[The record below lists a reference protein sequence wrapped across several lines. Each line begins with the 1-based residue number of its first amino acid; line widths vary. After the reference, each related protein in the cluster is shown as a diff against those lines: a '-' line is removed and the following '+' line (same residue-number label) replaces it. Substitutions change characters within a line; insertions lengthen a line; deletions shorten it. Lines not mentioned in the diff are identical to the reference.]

1 MVKSCYLPTAAFSAS
16 IASFCIVTCSV
27 IVMAS
32 LLAESGLGMDDVD
45 WMAMDDEVSKQIRSE
60 PPAACDDWSWS
71 TEKKE
76 EPLQG
81 DKQQCLHKMFQENPG
96 ANRPAWADWANPR
109 VADPAPS
116 LGDRPRKAS
125 RLSASQKTALEKSA
139 AAAHALA
146 KKAADESE
154 IACRR
159 LAANAAKQKEETKV
173 RQAGHP
179 EKLDDNLTKDEK
191 KPKDDVSSEKKPGND
206 VSSEKKPGD
215 AVSSTP
221 MPTGQSG
228 GGKPVAD
235 AEKKRAP
242 RNTMGTFAGYRPP
255 ADPEMLELFNLK
267 KELYGNSRDEIEKMF
282 PGRKVAF
289 GRSVSQT
296 EYYNF
301 LKKKINALPKS
312 PKPTQADVRACIKQA
327 SAQWRDNVA
336 KAFKK

>member
-1 MVKSCYLPTAAFSAS
+1 
-16 IASFCIVTCSV
+16 
-27 IVMAS
+27 
-32 LLAESGLGMDDVD
+32 MDDVD
-45 WMAMDDEVSKQIRSE
+45 WMAMDDEDSKQIRSE

-81 DKQQCLHKMFQENPG
+81 DKQQCLGKMFQENPG
-96 ANRPAWADWANPR
+96 ANRPVADGSMAWADWANPR

-235 AEKKRAP
+235 AEKKGLQGTQWAP
-242 RNTMGTFAGYRPP
+242 LLATGHLQIQRCWSCSISRRSSMASQGMR
-255 ADPEMLELFNLK
+255 LK
-267 KELYGNSRDEIEKMF
+267 RCF
-282 PGRKVAF
+282 QVARLLLAVLCLK
-289 GRSVSQT
+289 RSTTTS
-296 EYYNF
+296 
-301 LKKKINALPKS
+301 
-312 PKPTQADVRACIKQA
+312 C
-327 SAQWRDNVA
+327 
-336 KAFKK
+336 

>member
-1 MVKSCYLPTAAFSAS
+1 
-16 IASFCIVTCSV
+16 
-27 IVMAS
+27 MAS
-32 LLAESGLGMDDVD
+32 LLAASGVAMDDID
-45 WMAMDDEVSKQIRSE
+45 WMAIDEDSKQIRSE
-60 PPAACDDWSWS
+60 PPAAFDDWSWN
-71 TEKKE
+71 TKKNE

-81 DKQQCLHKMFQENPG
+81 DKQQGLGKMFQENPG
-96 ANRPAWADWANPR
+96 ANCPVADGSKAWADWANPR

-125 RLSASQKTALEKSA
+125 RLSASQKTAVEKSA

-159 LAANAAKQKEETKV
+159 LAGNAAKQKEETKV

-191 KPKDDVSSEKKPGND
+191 KPNNDVSSEKKPGND
-206 VSSEKKPGD
+206 VSSEKKPGN
-215 AVSSTP
+215 VVTPTP

-228 GGKPVAD
+228 AGKPVAD
-235 AEKKRAP
+235 ADRKRAP
-242 RNTMGTFAGYRPP
+242 RNTVGTFAGYRPP
-255 ADPEMLELFNLK
+255 ADPEMLELFNFK
-267 KELYGNSRDEIEKMF
+267 KELYGKTRDELEKMF

-301 LKKKINALPKS
+301 LKKKIHALPKS